1 MGNDNRRYGF
11 FDLFRDDKDKVKN
24 DRSNGYGFFDLFTD
38 NNRNKN
44 NGNSRNNNLKKRM
57 DFYDLNEYE
66 RDAVRHDGYDPE
78 DFEEEELDPDDYY
91 NDN

>member
-44 NGNSRNNNLKKRM
+44 TGNSRNNNLKKRR
-57 DFYDLNEYE
+57 DFYDLIEYE